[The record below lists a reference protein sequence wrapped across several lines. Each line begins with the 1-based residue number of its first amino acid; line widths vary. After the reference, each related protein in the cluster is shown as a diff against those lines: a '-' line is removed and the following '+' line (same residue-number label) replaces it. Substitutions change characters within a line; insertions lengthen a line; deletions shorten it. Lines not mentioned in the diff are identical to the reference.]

1 MKEIGVYAFHNC
13 LALKSVIIPNTVTKI
28 GNSFQYCGNL
38 TKIEIPSSVTEI
50 GTGCFGNCTNLTEI
64 IVHKK
69 KGEIS
74 GAPWG
79 CIYGERAIKWD
90 E

>member
-1 MKEIGVYAFHNC
+1 MYAFHARSN
-13 LALKSVIIPNTVTKI
+13 LESIIIPNTVTKI
-28 GNSFQYCGNL
+28 GTSFANCNKL

-74 GAPWG
+74 GSPWG